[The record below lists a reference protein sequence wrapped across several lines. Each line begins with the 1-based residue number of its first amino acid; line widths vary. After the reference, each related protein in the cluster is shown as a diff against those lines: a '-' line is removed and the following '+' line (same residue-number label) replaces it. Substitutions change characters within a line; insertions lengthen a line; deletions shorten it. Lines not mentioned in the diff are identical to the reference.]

1 MPWEELEHTADAAFR
16 VWAEDL
22 EELFVDAARALFE
35 LIADLENVE
44 PKERVE
50 IEVEA
55 DDLVELFHD
64 WLEELLFRHEVN
76 EMLFS
81 DFEVKIEKKDG
92 GYRLEGVA
100 MGEPIDPEKHT
111 IHTEVKAITY
121 HMMNVERKEDGTWE
135 ATYVVDL

>member
-111 IHTEVKAITY
+111 IHT
-121 HMMNVERKEDGTWE
+121 
-135 ATYVVDL
+135 

>member
-81 DFEVKIEKKDG
+81 RSRSRRRTG
-92 GYRLEGVA
+92 ATGSRGS
-100 MGEPIDPEKHT
+100 
-111 IHTEVKAITY
+111 
-121 HMMNVERKEDGTWE
+121 RWE
-135 ATYVVDL
+135 SP